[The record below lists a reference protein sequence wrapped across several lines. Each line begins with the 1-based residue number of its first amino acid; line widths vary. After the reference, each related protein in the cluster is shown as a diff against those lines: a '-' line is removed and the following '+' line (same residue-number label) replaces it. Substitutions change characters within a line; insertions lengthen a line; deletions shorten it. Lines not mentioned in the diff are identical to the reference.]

1 MKLENGYKVI
11 YEVIDD
17 TNRTFKASKTGSIVD
32 AEVIAE
38 FARGSYK
45 LVYQRGNKLFGS
57 VKNVPT
63 DEDVEL
69 TDFDK
74 VFVAAEDNNTEEIPA
89 VEEPAPVEEVAD
101 EEPVVEDVTE
111 EE

>member
-74 VFVAAEDNNTEEIPA
+74 VFVEKLNLSEILRNSGIRLSDASNTSENQSPIKSR
-89 VEEPAPVEEVAD
+89 
-101 EEPVVEDVTE
+101 
-111 EE
+111 

>member
-74 VFVAAEDNNTEEIPA
+74 VFVAAEDNTEEIPA
-89 VEEPAPVEEVAD
+89 VEEPAPVEEVVD